1 MTPQELFGLL
11 SAHWRRLLAAAI
23 GCGLLGAIVA
33 FTLPRY
39 YRTEVVLAPAAEH
52 SLDLGP
58 LSGLAS
64 RFGGLASIAGIDIGA
79 PKVDRATI
87 SLETLRGHTF
97 LVQFIKR
104 RGLTVP
110 LFAGRS
116 YDPVK
121 KEWDIDPDVYDV
133 HTQRW
138 VRWVLPPRTPEP
150 SDFEI
155 WKKFSKRVTVTEN
168 RRSGIINVTLE
179 AKSPQISTLWAS
191 YLVED
196 LNDYLRRR
204 DKLEAERTI
213 EYLQEQV
220 GRTQVAEMR
229 TILFKLIEE
238 QTKNLM
244 LAEVR
249 TEYALKV
256 VDPPLK
262 PDKPAWPQRS
272 LLIFLSMLG
281 GMAAAFASIIV
292 PITWR
297 TPANPR

>member
-1 MTPQELFGLL
+1 MSPQELLALL
-11 SAHWRRLLAAAI
+11 FAHWRRLLAAAV
-23 GCGLLGAIVA
+23 GCGVLGAIVA
-33 FTLPRY
+33 FALPRY
-39 YRTEVVLAPAAEH
+39 YGTEMVLAPAAEH

-64 RFGGLASIAGIDIGA
+64 RFGGLASIAGIDLGA
-79 PKVDRATI
+79 PKVDRATV

-97 LVQFIKR
+97 LVQFIR
-104 RGLTVP
+104 RRDLVVP

-133 HTQRW
+133 RTKRW

-155 WKKFSKRVTVTEN
+155 WKKISKRVSVTEN
-168 RRSGIINVTLE
+168 RRSGIITVTLE
-179 AKSPQISTLWAS
+179 AKSPQVAILWAS
-191 YLVED
+191 YLVQD

-204 DKLEAERTI
+204 DKAEAERTI
-213 EYLQEQV
+213 SYLQEQI

-229 TILFKLIEE
+229 TILFKLVEE

-249 TEYALKV
+249 SEYALKV
-256 VDPPLK
+256 IDPPLK
-262 PDKPAWPQRS
+262 PDKPSWPQRS

-281 GMAAAFASIIV
+281 GIAAAVVSIIV

>member
-1 MTPQELFGLL
+1 MSPQELLVLL
-11 SAHWRRLLAAAI
+11 AAHWRRLAAAAL
-23 GCGLLGAIVA
+23 GCALLGVVVA
-33 FTLPRY
+33 LALPRY
-39 YRTEVVLAPAAEH
+39 YRTEMVLAPAAEH

-58 LSGLAS
+58 LAGLAS
-64 RFGGLASIAGIDIGA
+64 RFGGLASMAGIDLGA

-97 LVQFIKR
+97 LVQFVKQ
-104 RGLTVP
+104 RGLVVP

-121 KEWDIDPDVYDV
+121 NEWDIDPDVYDMAAK
-133 HTQRW
+133 RW
-138 VRWVLPPRTPEP
+138 VRWVMPPRTPEP

-155 WKKFSKRVTVTEN
+155 WKKISKRVTVTEN
-168 RRSGIINVTLE
+168 RRSGIITVTLE
-179 AKSPQISTLWAS
+179 AKSPQVSTLWAS

-196 LNDYLRRR
+196 LNAYLRLR
-204 DKLEAERTI
+204 DKVEAERTI
-213 EYLQEQV
+213 AYLQEQI

-229 TILFKLIEE
+229 SILFKLIEE

-256 VDPPLK
+256 VDPALR
-262 PDKPAWPQRS
+262 PDKPASPKRS
-272 LLIFLSMLG
+272 LLVLLSMLG
-281 GMAAAFASIIV
+281 GIAAALATILV
-292 PITWR
+292 PIAWR
-297 TPANPR
+297 GTASSR